1 MCLFVSL
8 NRQRQKIFMVMFKL
22 SVYLL
27 SSVDEEG
34 LEFVVI
40 SLIFRKIIELAHIQL

>member
-1 MCLFVSL
+1 
-8 NRQRQKIFMVMFKL
+8 MVMFKL